1 MPTRNAFDLPP
12 SGRILAIDVG
22 EKTLGLAISDG
33 LRMVASPRPTIR
45 RGKWMQDAEA
55 LKKLIAADNVTA
67 LVVGLPLLMKGDHA
81 SQADVAQS
89 FAHQAEKDLGLPV
102 LLWDERLTSVA
113 AERALQEGGVR
124 RKENKEKNI
133 DSLAATLMLQGV
145 LELLRNG

>member
-22 EKTLGLAISDG
+22 EKTLGLALSDG

-45 RGKWMQDAEA
+45 RSKWAQDAES
-55 LKKLIAADNVTA
+55 LKKLIAADSVVA

-81 SQADVAQS
+81 SQADMAQS

-124 RKENKEKNI
+124 RRDNKEKNI

-145 LELLRNG
+145 LELLRQ

>member
-12 SGRILAIDVG
+12 AGRLLAIDVG
-22 EKTLGLAISDG
+22 SKTLGLSISDG
-33 LRMVASPRPTIR
+33 LRMVATPRPTLK
-45 RGKWMQDAEA
+45 RGKWMDDAA
-55 LKKLIAADNVTA
+55 SLKKIVTADQVTA

-89 FAHQAEKDLGLPV
+89 FAHQVEKDLGLPV

-113 AERALQEGGVR
+113 AERTLREGGLR
-124 RKENKEKNI
+124 RKDNKANNI

-145 LELLRNG
+145 LELLRG

>member
-22 EKTLGLAISDG
+22 EKTLGLSISDG
-33 LRMVASPRPTIR
+33 LRMVASPRPTLR
-45 RGKWMQDAEA
+45 RSKWTQDADA
-55 LKKLIAADNVTA
+55 LKKLIAADGIAA

-124 RKENKEKNI
+124 RRDNKEKNI

-145 LELLRNG
+145 LELLRG